1 MIKLSTKIISLE
13 TKISQ
18 IIGEYVSKKTIRQ
31 VNRNL
36 ANKIPANRAINAEDG
51 FIADQIKLALKQQ
64 ADEELLSRS
73 FILIGIAED
82 VS

>member
-36 ANKIPANRAINAEDG
+36 ANKIPANLAINAEDG